1 MKIVDKLKMAANAIF
16 HIPSSEALAA
26 IELEEAKREH
36 LQMLTAQDYS
46 RKMVEYHADRI
57 RRLTSYIAKATEVKT
72 PDSKSEGV

>member
-1 MKIVDKLKMAANAIF
+1 MKFINRFTVAANAVF
-16 HIPSSEALAA
+16 KIPTAKQLAI

-57 RRLTSYIAKATEVKT
+57 RRLAAYVAKAEEEAKTEAV
-72 PDSKSEGV
+72 

>member
-1 MKIVDKLKMAANAIF
+1 MKFIEKLKVASNAIF
-16 HIPSSEALAA
+16 SIPSAEQLAV

-57 RRLTSYIAKATEVKT
+57 RRLTAYIVKAEAADKTEAV
-72 PDSKSEGV
+72 